1 MVFVKSESGSKGT
14 GWVYTENAEESDS
27 YWYYLVSFKDKNGTV
42 RNLPFNSQTGDSYM
56 RAKVIK
62 GKTYIFNADGTM
74 EDGRVILTNKNN
86 NGVSD
91 YKGGAVSK
99 AMTNGTYYFNEN
111 SGSVN
116 DQMVT
121 GKTTVTKDGED
132 FYYYFD
138 KTTGR
143 AVTDVVIDGKTVKGI
158 PAGTNNE
165 IIVSATGKLKTSGTV
180 KADGVRYKIHSEYW
194 TLERLDD

>member
-74 EDGRVILTNKNN
+74 EDGRVH
-86 NGVSD
+86 VHD
-91 YKGGAVSK
+91 
-99 AMTNGTYYFNEN
+99 
-111 SGSVN
+111 
-116 DQMVT
+116 
-121 GKTTVTKDGED
+121 
-132 FYYYFD
+132 
-138 KTTGR
+138 
-143 AVTDVVIDGKTVKGI
+143 
-158 PAGTNNE
+158 
-165 IIVSATGKLKTSGTV
+165 IVQ
-180 KADGVRYKIHSEYW
+180 
-194 TLERLDD
+194 

>member
-27 YWYYLVSFKDKNGTV
+27 YWYYLVSSKDKNGTV

-116 DQMVT
+116 GQMVT

-180 KADGVRYKIHSEYW
+180 KVDGVRYKIHSEYW

>member
-116 DQMVT
+116 GQMVT

-138 KTTGR
+138 KATGR

-180 KADGVRYKIHSEYW
+180 KVDGVRYKIHSEYW

>member
-180 KADGVRYKIHSEYW
+180 KVDGVRYKIHSEY
-194 TLERLDD
+194 

>member
-1 MVFVKSESGSKGT
+1 
-14 GWVYTENAEESDS
+14 
-27 YWYYLVSFKDKNGTV
+27 
-42 RNLPFNSQTGDSYM
+42 M

-116 DQMVT
+116 GQMVT

-180 KADGVRYKIHSEYW
+180 KVDGVRYKIHSEYW

>member
-74 EDGRVILTNKNN
+74 EDGRVILGYNTPN
-86 NGVSD
+86 D

-99 AMTNGTYYFNEN
+99 ALTAGVYYFNE
-111 SGSVN
+111 SDGSSN
-116 DQMVT
+116 GQMVT

-180 KADGVRYKIHSEYW
+180 KVDGVRYKIHSEYW

>member
-116 DQMVT
+116 GQMVT

-180 KADGVRYKIHSEYW
+180 KVDGVRYKIHSEYW